1 MPKDGTP
8 LSGLIQD
15 HMIAGVKLTLRG
27 QFFTRYELMTKTVV
41 AEMYFIVLFILYCR
55 ADYQQLVFAGLSGRS
70 YGSSTKLLPPTI
82 WKPEPL
88 WSGKQVL
95 STIILNL
102 TPKGKPLIN
111 MKSTAKISVKDWQKK
126 PPRRWLAGGT
136 PLKTDIAMTESE
148 VIIRHGELM
157 CGVLDKMHYGATSY
171 GLIHAFNEL
180 YGGQYS
186 CRLLSSFSRVF
197 TTFLQLRG
205 FTLGVRDILVTP
217 EADQKRREIISR
229 VQTVC

>member
-1 MPKDGTP
+1 
-8 LSGLIQD
+8 
-15 HMIAGVKLTLRG
+15 
-27 QFFTRYELMTKTVV
+27 
-41 AEMYFIVLFILYCR
+41 MY
-55 ADYQQLVFAGLSGRS
+55 AGLAGRS
-70 YGSSTKLLPPTI
+70 YGGVTKLLPPTI

-88 WSGKQVL
+88 WSGKQVM

-111 MKSTAKISVKDWQKK
+111 MNSTAKISTKDWQKK
-126 PPRRWLAGGT
+126 PARKWLAGGT
-136 PLKTDIAMTESE
+136 LHKKDVTMTESE
-148 VIIRHGELM
+148 VIICHGELL

-180 YGGQYS
+180 YGGQFS

-197 TTFLQLRG
+197 TTFLQIRG

-217 EADQKRREIISR
+217 EAEKKRTQIISR
-229 VQTVC
+229 IQTVSHLILSS

>member
-1 MPKDGTP
+1 
-8 LSGLIQD
+8 
-15 HMIAGVKLTLRG
+15 
-27 QFFTRYELMTKTVV
+27 
-41 AEMYFIVLFILYCR
+41 
-55 ADYQQLVFAGLSGRS
+55 LVFAGLSGRS

-95 STIILNL
+95 STVILNL

-111 MKSTAKISVKDWQKK
+111 MNSTAKISVKDWQKK

-148 VIIRHGELM
+148 LIFRHGELM

-171 GLIHAFNEL
+171 GLILAFNEL

-186 CRLLSSFSRVF
+186 CRLLSSFSRIF

-217 EADQKRREIISR
+217 EADRKRKEIISR